1 MSDKIKE
8 MEIRFNSEWFKSGY
22 CVYVISITHVSKG
35 IFYYIG
41 QTGDRNNK
49 SARSPF
55 YRLMG
60 HYNTY
65 GSKNFGTD
73 AQLVKGLVKND
84 LIEKPSENKKA
95 RICVEEA
102 IENKTITI
110 NADFFNVSDFN
121 IAAHEAK
128 RKNVEEI
135 ESALIKEFTDKNLK
149 LFNDPTKIGAQK
161 IVSDAESIEHADKIF
176 KKIMRKKGSKNA
188 LMQLLKTKDFADTLN
203 HLIKPVKA
211 SITIYDKW
219 IPDANNA
226 EKEAELKDFLKYNF
240 SPELGE
246 KIHDWWLEVKHPRA
260 STPNWDLVSTCTIE
274 GKKGLLLVEAK
285 AHAEELHTEGKSID
299 SDASADSAKNHERIG
314 KAIEEAR
321 LAFNKEISGISISR
335 DNCYQL
341 SNRVAHAWWLANQGV
356 PVVLMYL
363 GFLNCQ
369 DMNDGKNKLLTD
381 DEDWQNCFKSH
392 AQNVGVEKIID
403 QWVDCGESGF
413 ITICRSY

>member
-1 MSDKIKE
+1 MSDTIKE

-22 CVYVISITHVSKG
+22 YVYVISITHISKG

-60 HYNTY
+60 HYNAY
-65 GSKNFGTD
+65 GLNHFGTD
-73 AQLVKGLVKND
+73 AQLVKGLVING
-84 LIEKPSENKKA
+84 LIEKPSDNKKT

-102 IENKTITI
+102 IENKTVTI

-121 IAAHEAK
+121 TTAHEAK

-135 ESALIKEFTDKNLK
+135 ESALIKQFSDNSLK
-149 LFNDPTKIGAQK
+149 LFNDSTKIGAQK
-161 IVSDAESIEHADKIF
+161 IVINPLSIELADKIF
-176 KKIMRKKGSKNA
+176 KRIIRKKGSKNA
-188 LMQLLKTKDFADTLN
+188 LIQL
-203 HLIKPVKA
+203 VKA
-211 SITIYDKW
+211 KEFTDILTHLLEPLDASVSIYDNW
-219 IPDANNA
+219 MPDANNC

-240 SPELGE
+240 SQELGE
-246 KIHDWWLEVKHPRA
+246 KIHDWWLAIKHPRA
-260 STPNWDLVSTCTIE
+260 STPNWDLISTCTID

-285 AHAEELHTEGKSID
+285 AHAKELHTEGKSIE
-299 SDASADSAKNHERIG
+299 SNASADTEKNHERIG

-321 LAFNKEISGISISR
+321 VDINKKISGISISR
-335 DNCYQL
+335 GDCYQL

-369 DMNDGKNKLLTD
+369 DMNDGKNKIFKD
-381 DEDWQNCFKSH
+381 DDSWQNCFANHSKL
-392 AQNVGVEKIID
+392 VGVVKIID
-403 QWVDCGESGF
+403 EWVDCGQSRF
-413 ITICRSY
+413 KLIVRSI

>member
-1 MSDKIKE
+1 MSVTIKE
-8 MEIRFNSEWFKSGY
+8 MEIRFNSEWFQSGY
-22 CVYVISITHVSKG
+22 YVYVISITHISKG

-65 GSKNFGTD
+65 GRNNFGTD
-73 AQLVKGLVKND
+73 AQLVKGLVSNG
-84 LIEKPSENKKA
+84 LIEMPSDNKKA
-95 RICVEEA
+95 RICIEEA
-102 IENKTITI
+102 IVNKTVAI
-110 NADFFNVSDFN
+110 NADFFNISDFN
-121 IAAHEAK
+121 ITDHDAK

-135 ESALIKEFTDKNLK
+135 EAALIKIFSNNKLK
-149 LFNDPTKIGAQK
+149 LFNDPTKIGAQT
-161 IVSDAESIEHADKIF
+161 IVSNTESIEQANKIF
-176 KKIMRKKGSKNA
+176 KILMRKKGSKNS
-188 LMQLLKTKDFADTLN
+188 LMQLVRTKDFTVTIN
-203 HLIKPVKA
+203 RLIKPVNA

-240 SPELGE
+240 SHELGE
-246 KIHDWWLEVKHPRA
+246 KIHDWWLAVKHPMSR
-260 STPNWDLVSTCTIE
+260 TPNWDLISTCTID

-285 AHAEELHTEGKSID
+285 AHADELHVEGKSND
-299 SDASADSAKNHERIG
+299 VDASADSERNHERIG
-314 KAIEEAR
+314 KAIEEASV
-321 LAFNKEISGISISR
+321 AINKKISGILISS
-335 DNCYQL
+335 NTCYQL
-341 SNRVAHAWWLANQGV
+341 SNRVANAWWLANQGV

-369 DMNDGKNKLLTD
+369 DMNDGKRKLFVD
-381 DEDWQNCFKSH
+381 DKDWQNCFKEH
-392 AQNVGVEKIID
+392 AQKVGVDKLID
-403 QWVDCGESGF
+403 EWADCGKSKF